1 MTTRTKVTLSTLL
14 LLFFLL
20 LPVSA
25 DQTLS
30 SILQKVR
37 EKYENLPGLTLTYQ
51 REIISASMSLLGEKG
66 NRDLA
71 TGLIYFKPPYFLRID
86 QKTPRIETV
95 ISDGELLWWYIPEK
109 NEVYRYSMQR
119 SAPELK
125 LMSDIFQGLKQ
136 VEESFIVSLSEK
148 EQTENIRIKLIP
160 QPAWPQ
166 TESIIVSISPDDY
179 RILAVEIHDYMGGMT
194 RFTIQKQTVRK
205 DFGQNFFRFEI
216 PKGARVIEGE
226 G

>member
-1 MTTRTKVTLSTLL
+1 MTTRTNITLSTLL
-14 LLFFLL
+14 LLFFLS

-37 EKYENLPGLTLTYQ
+37 EKYGNLPGLTLTYQ

-95 ISDGELLWWYIPEK
+95 ISDGEVLWWYIPEK

-119 SAPELK
+119 SARELK
-125 LMSDIFQGLKQ
+125 LLSDIFQGLKQ
-136 VEESFIVSLSEK
+136 VEESFVVSLSEE

-179 RILAVEIHDYMGGMT
+179 RILAVEIHDYMGGLT

-205 DFGQNFFRFEI
+205 NFSQNFFRFEI
-216 PKGARVIEGE
+216 PKDARVIEGD

>member
-1 MTTRTKVTLSTLL
+1 MTTRTNITLSTLL
-14 LLFFLL
+14 LLFFLT
-20 LPVSA
+20 LPVYA

-37 EKYENLPGLTLTYQ
+37 EKYGNLPGLTLTYQ

-71 TGLIYFKPPYFLRID
+71 TGLIHFKPPYLMRID

-119 SAPELK
+119 SGQELR

-136 VEESFIVSLSEK
+136 IEESFVVSLSEE
-148 EQTENIRIKLIP
+148 EQKENIRIKLIP

-179 RILAVEIHDYMGGMT
+179 RILAVEIHDYMGGLT

-205 DFGQNFFRFEI
+205 DFGKNFFQLEI
-216 PKGARVIEGE
+216 PKDARVIEG
-226 G
+226 GG

>member
-1 MTTRTKVTLSTLL
+1 MTTRTNITLSTLL
-14 LLFFLL
+14 LLFFLS

-37 EKYENLPGLTLTYQ
+37 EKYGNLPGLTLTYQ

-95 ISDGELLWWYIPEK
+95 ISDGEVLWWYIPEK

-119 SAPELK
+119 SARELK
-125 LMSDIFQGLKQ
+125 LLSDIFQGLKQ
-136 VEESFIVSLSEK
+136 VEESFVVSLSEE

-166 TESIIVSISPDDY
+166 TEFIIVSISPDDY
-179 RILAVEIHDYMGGMT
+179 RILAVEIHDYMGGLT

-205 DFGQNFFRFEI
+205 NFSQNFFRFEI
-216 PKGARVIEGE
+216 PKDARVIEGD

>member
-1 MTTRTKVTLSTLL
+1 MATRTNITLAILL
-14 LLFFLL
+14 LLYS
-20 LPVSA
+20 LPLPIFA
-25 DQTLS
+25 DPTLS
-30 SILQKVR
+30 SILQNVR
-37 EKYENLPGLTLTYQ
+37 KKYENLPGLTLTYQ
-51 REIISASMSLLGEKG
+51 REIISASMSILGEKG

-71 TGLIYFKPPYFLRID
+71 TGLIHFKPPYLLRID

-95 ISDGELLWWYIPEK
+95 ISDGELLWWYIPQK

-119 SAPELK
+119 SARELR

-136 VEESFIVSLSEK
+136 IEESFVVSLSEE

-166 TESIIVSISPDDY
+166 TETIILSISPADY
-179 RILAVEIHDYMGGMT
+179 RILAVEIHDYIGGIT
-194 RFTIQKQTVRK
+194 RFTIQKQTVRDNFEK
-205 DFGQNFFRFEI
+205 DFFQFEI
-216 PKGARVIEGE
+216 PEKARVIEGE